1 MAQLERS
8 IPDIACKN
16 AARALQVG
24 TCGFGLAKEM
34 YGRAFSCVE
43 IQHTFYQ
50 PPQIKTL
57 ERWRLEMPLDFEFTI
72 KAWQLITHDSRSPTY
87 RRLKRKLS
95 ETESKEAGYFRST
108 SIVKDAWDTTLA
120 SAKALKAKTILFQ
133 CPASFKQSEENIESM
148 EKFFSSIDRQD
159 LDLCW
164 EPRGSWDMALLRS
177 ICTQLRLRHVVDPFV
192 GKTSTPDK
200 CYFRLHG
207 KNGWRYEYETG
218 ELEELAVALSGNVG
232 YVFFNNSKMTED
244 ASKILP
250 SSQRSGSVNP
260 TVSDHHHWQLN
271 VAAELLIFWNAK
283 LVLKGD

>member
-1 MAQLERS
+1 
-8 IPDIACKN
+8 
-16 AARALQVG
+16 
-24 TCGFGLAKEM
+24 
-34 YGRAFSCVE
+34 
-43 IQHTFYQ
+43 
-50 PPQIKTL
+50 
-57 ERWRLEMPLDFEFTI
+57 MPLDFEFTI
-72 KAWQLITHDSRSPTY
+72 KAWQLITHDWRSPTY
-87 RRLKRKLS
+87 RRLKRKLT

-164 EPRGSWDMALLRS
+164 EPRGSWNTALVQMSSHSAAVAPRQS
-177 ICTQLRLRHVVDPFV
+177 IPWLAKRQLQ
-192 GKTSTPDK
+192 TNAIS
-200 CYFRLHG
+200 RLHG

-244 ASKILP
+244 AS
-250 SSQRSGSVNP
+250 RFCRV
-260 TVSDHHHWQLN
+260 LN
-271 VAAELLIFWNAK
+271 EREADEVQAR
-283 LVLKGD
+283 

>member
-1 MAQLERS
+1 M
-8 IPDIACKN
+8 
-16 AARALQVG
+16 
-24 TCGFGLAKEM
+24 
-34 YGRAFSCVE
+34 
-43 IQHTFYQ
+43 
-50 PPQIKTL
+50 
-57 ERWRLEMPLDFEFTI
+57 EMPLDFEFTI

-95 ETESKEAGYFRST
+95 QTESKEAGYFRWT

-133 CPASFKQSEENIESM
+133 CPASFTQSEENIERM
-148 EKFFSSIDRQD
+148 EKFFSIDRQD

-164 EPRGSWDMALLRS
+164 EPRGSWDTALVRA

-218 ELEELAVALSGNVG
+218 ELEELAAALSGNVG
-232 YVFFNNSKMTED
+232 YVFFNNSRMTED
-244 ASKILP
+244 ASKFC
-250 SSQRSGSVNP
+250 RV
-260 TVSDHHHWQLN
+260 LN
-271 VAAELLIFWNAK
+271 DREAL
-283 LVLKGD
+283 